1 MKITSTTNNYIKAFS
16 RLQDKKSR
24 DEDKLFILEDEDL
37 IKIAFSKKIV
47 KAFLFYGE
55 LPDYD
60 YSDVDMI
67 EVTPEIIKKLSFLTT
82 PRKSLCICHYLK
94 NTEILGSPL
103 VALDGI
109 QDPGNGG
116 TVARSALAFNYQGM
130 IISNSSFDQYN
141 DKFIRATKGSLF
153 DLPIVRV
160 DLVSALKEY
169 KRNGYQIIAAELD
182 KNAVM
187 IKKYKP
193 NNKYVLVLGNEGQGL
208 SKEVREL
215 CDVSVFIP
223 QSKLVESLN
232 VGVAASI
239 CMYELTRGD

>member
-1 MKITSTTNNYIKAFS
+1 MKITSATNNLIKYFS
-16 RLQDKKSR
+16 RLQDKKVR
-24 DEDKLFILEDEDL
+24 DEEQLFILEDEDL
-37 IKIAFSKKIV
+37 IKIAMKKNIV
-47 KAFLFYGE
+47 KSYLFYGD

-60 YSDVDMI
+60 YTNVDMI
-67 EVTPEIIKKLSFLTT
+67 EVTPEIIRKISFLTT

-94 NTEILGSPL
+94 NQDIIGSSI

-116 TVARSALAFNYQGM
+116 TIARSALAFNFSGLL
-130 IISNSSFDQYN
+130 ISNNSFDQYN

-160 DLVSALKEY
+160 DLASAIKDYMKL
-169 KRNGYQIIAAELD
+169 GYRIVAAEITP
-182 KNAVM
+182 NAVM

-193 NNKYVLVLGNEGQGL
+193 IGKYILVLGSEGQGL
-208 SKEVREL
+208 SKEIRDL
-215 CDVSVFIP
+215 CDVSVYIP
-223 QSKLVESLN
+223 QSNLVESLN